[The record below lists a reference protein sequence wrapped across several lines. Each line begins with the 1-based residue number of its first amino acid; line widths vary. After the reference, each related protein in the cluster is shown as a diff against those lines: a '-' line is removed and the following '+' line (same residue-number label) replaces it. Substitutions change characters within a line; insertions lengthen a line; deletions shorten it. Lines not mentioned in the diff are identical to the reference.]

1 MHPIIRTS
9 IAADTLDQRLNSIKH
24 QIDHVLL
31 GGMLKDDTS
40 PRTSQH
46 PSPRPM
52 TTNDTLVSPLSLR
65 STVLPDIDASPDAIA
80 KSQAYLCADDEIEK
94 WIQHYE
100 AEKHR
105 FTSYALFTE
114 YKLDQLVNFT
124 ASTGRPNVLETAAC
138 CAALFKIPGILG
150 NYRSLLQKI
159 VVGLEYGLY
168 GDSTCEALFRDD
180 VHTLCTPRTNER
192 SSVDIVRSFYHRK
205 PFFIQLREL
214 EHDHALSIHLGGAR
228 RSTALLDQ
236 DKRRV
241 IELCSADLLEAGLL
255 RFGDD
260 VRQQIGMKLV
270 ASVAHGGAHLGKA
283 HMSDVCRRLLKLAEA
298 LDMDSKAL
306 VVSSLLDELDVDSRA
321 LSAFQGLG
329 DTLDRMDDAEYVA
342 CLGNM
347 YVLACD
353 VHRMAFLS
361 ALLGNKHEHGFICD
375 LAKVISPDQLD
386 QLSDYV
392 NGAKLESQLTGLE
405 RSITSDYLHALLTAP
420 DTFPTPYT
428 PSEQRRLFDDVCTLL
443 RTWSS
448 IAIDFCEHL
457 VDKCRS
463 LHPTQRKLLLATLLH
478 DDFSTTKA
486 ALADLVLRL
495 SPIEK
500 HQIQSIW
507 HDTTFDLGYFHD
519 QVAHMSSDTRVAESK
534 QAKTIV
540 RFCRELF
547 GLTLMADPLGCTPP
561 SSNHDP
567 TTSETAAHTLDV
579 LHQLDSTTRNTIMQS
594 LVHSMPSLTTNP
606 SKSAASLVS
615 DERRSAMLAAI
626 DGALTIH
633 AHGTRNDGHDV
644 SSGGLKAASASA
656 TSVRE
661 VSVEEQIVRGMTEAD
676 TSSLLEHAMLSGGA
690 RNTKKKKKNGFAK
703 VIGKVVSTLETAGR
717 RQTLDRVLV
726 KIMERATALGHD
738 AMTDEERAAFENAS
752 TMDKL
757 NSINHVAYRNAKS
770 GHRSDDDE
778 NDDVDMSDD
787 ERDTDALVKMGMA
800 NVACQTEV
808 NFAVDVIE
816 TQGDGGAVSHTLET
830 RKQPVTLSSLT
841 KRAKG
846 GKKVIKVD
854 SAGIPNALASLV
866 TSWKIN
872 VDQLA
877 MCCKKPL
884 AAVLRTIADTYAEKI
899 VRMKKKYTTTNNGG
913 GMAKDSLAQIAY
925 QSLLHSYGLPSIA
938 DMHLIGLGSSLD
950 MFRNQHRRVD
960 LFCQFLYNEVPASL
974 LVHFLE
980 CVEVILDDS
989 ILDNADSGSIHS
1001 NNQAQSNN
1009 VTRLGV
1015 APSVFSATLSP
1026 SASASAVMAKKAR
1039 IVRLNI
1045 PDKDEWTMPLDRA
1058 LEVVQYCF
1066 RSMRRVHVSAFC
1078 DRVSQGGC
1086 NAVDSTTASIVN
1098 VDVLLGW
1105 VVSEWNEEQLRRD
1118 KHLRDAFRAG
1128 DNNGD
1133 GQLSYEEFR
1142 RIVLSIDKTRDD
1154 SDVVQLFGDTL
1165 RRTGSD
1171 TIAPDD
1177 FLAVAKEYGLA
1188 EMAWDADG
1196 DLSSISNGLDEMNAM
1211 WPSVRPF
1218 FVGSVEALARDLPP
1232 THFLR
1237 TCVAAGCG
1245 CLKCLVDG
1253 YAGFQVMR
1261 DEATTD
1267 AMHAAAIWKRFW
1279 HLMAQLYE
1287 ACDKSDG
1294 VYTPWAGSSPIRRYP
1309 ASRGSVIRSNANRR
1323 HALPNVLLPDVHRI
1337 TGKGSS
1343 EVEHLNEADVVQR
1356 LQLSGTMARTKQTSR
1371 SSSGG
1376 KAPRKQLAAKKT
1388 TRKQTPLSGGIKKP
1402 HRYRPGTVALREIRK
1417 YQKTTELLLRKL
1429 PFQRLVREIAQD
1441 YKTDLRF
1448 QSTAIIALQE
1458 ATEAYLVGL
1467 FEDSNLCAIH
1477 AKRVTIMPKDIQLAR
1492 RIRGERA

>member
-124 ASTGRPNVLETAAC
+124 ASTGRPN
-138 CAALFKIPGILG
+138 
-150 NYRSLLQKI
+150 
-159 VVGLEYGLY
+159 
-168 GDSTCEALFRDD
+168 
-180 VHTLCTPRTNER
+180 
-192 SSVDIVRSFYHRK
+192 
-205 PFFIQLREL
+205 
-214 EHDHALSIHLGGAR
+214 
-228 RSTALLDQ
+228 ALLDQ

-329 DTLDRMDDAEYVA
+329 YDRFLIRDTLDRMDDAEYVA

-361 ALLGNKHEHGFICD
+361 TLLGNKHEHGFICD

-448 IAIDFCEHL
+448 VAIDFCEHL

-519 QVAHMSSDTRVAESK
+519 QVAHMSSDTRSKVLYAVMQAMRGSGDGGGTVSDKDIAYVYIYVAESK

-594 LVHSMPSLTTNP
+594 LVHSMPSLPTNL

-644 SSGGLKAASASA
+644 SSGGLMAASASA

-676 TSSLLEHAMLSGGA
+676 TSSLLEHAMLSGGG

-726 KIMERATALGHD
+726 KIMERATALGDD

-816 TQGDGGAVSHTLET
+816 TQGDDRAVSHTLET

-980 CVEVILDDS
+980 CVEVILDES
-989 ILDNADSGSIHS
+989 ILDNADAGSIHS

-1086 NAVDSTTASIVN
+1086 NAVDSTTTSIVN

-1142 RIVLSIDKTRDD
+1142 RIVLSIDKSRDD
-1154 SDVVQLFGDTL
+1154 SDVV
-1165 RRTGSD
+1165 
-1171 TIAPDD
+1171 
-1177 FLAVAKEYGLA
+1177 
-1188 EMAWDADG
+1188 
-1196 DLSSISNGLDEMNAM
+1196 
-1211 WPSVRPF
+1211 
-1218 FVGSVEALARDLPP
+1218 
-1232 THFLR
+1232 
-1237 TCVAAGCG
+1237 
-1245 CLKCLVDG
+1245 
-1253 YAGFQVMR
+1253 
-1261 DEATTD
+1261 
-1267 AMHAAAIWKRFW
+1267 
-1279 HLMAQLYE
+1279 
-1287 ACDKSDG
+1287 
-1294 VYTPWAGSSPIRRYP
+1294 
-1309 ASRGSVIRSNANRR
+1309 
-1323 HALPNVLLPDVHRI
+1323 
-1337 TGKGSS
+1337 
-1343 EVEHLNEADVVQR
+1343 
-1356 LQLSGTMARTKQTSR
+1356 
-1371 SSSGG
+1371 
-1376 KAPRKQLAAKKT
+1376 
-1388 TRKQTPLSGGIKKP
+1388 
-1402 HRYRPGTVALREIRK
+1402 
-1417 YQKTTELLLRKL
+1417 
-1429 PFQRLVREIAQD
+1429 
-1441 YKTDLRF
+1441 
-1448 QSTAIIALQE
+1448 
-1458 ATEAYLVGL
+1458 
-1467 FEDSNLCAIH
+1467 
-1477 AKRVTIMPKDIQLAR
+1477 
-1492 RIRGERA
+1492 